1 MQTSTAIHAE
11 AYSNR
16 RRGNAARIEQGE
28 KHRSPTR
35 NTPHRG
41 HFALQNNGVS
51 PAGGRLEQFREAI
64 RKEIEVWRKVVS
76 EAGVK
81 AE

>member
-1 MQTSTAIHAE
+1 LNERAAGVNPTNMGAHVGARDRLQADGADLIPRLE
-11 AYSNR
+11 R
-16 RRGNAARIEQGE
+16 RRQ
-28 KHRSPTR
+28 P
-35 NTPHRG
+35 
-41 HFALQNNGVS
+41 
-51 PAGGRLEQFREAI
+51 GGRPEQFREAI